1 MVYILLSNIISVLVS
16 IPMAKKR
23 KRNVLV
29 WVVFSLF
36 IGWFAPLLLL
46 LMGDNDEE
54 EVDEDQSN
62 EKNSISIKKENEY
75 IDLLLKYKKLLDEGI
90 ITNNEFEEKKKQ
102 IMKKETIN
110 NEIED
115 SENSNHIDV
124 YENDKDENDN
134 IEY

>member
-23 KRNVLV
+23 NRNILV

-54 EVDEDQSN
+54 EVDEDQAN